1 MLSMKIRY
9 YLLLSTLTCILLPVL
24 LYAQNPGAPV
34 TIRVADKQQVL
45 VPFATITVIPQSDS
59 SRSLSAIA
67 DTAAQAVFELDTPGL
82 YQVKVTALNYK
93 PVSENMIIKSGASLV
108 YTVNMMPGGSAL
120 EEVTIQAAKPLM
132 RQEDDKTII
141 DPESLAAAS
150 TSGYEVLEKTPGI
163 FVDQDGNIYLS
174 STTPA
179 TVYINGREMKM
190 SRTDIATMLKSLPP
204 NAIERIEIMR
214 TPSARYDASGSGG
227 VVNVVLKKGVKI
239 GLTGSANGG
248 FQQGRYGNK
257 FGGINLANN
266 NGATSVYLNLNYT
279 RRNSYDMLNTE
290 RQIGTDTVLRQLART
305 TYPGNVYF
313 AGYGISHEWSNK
325 WSTGYDG
332 RLGYSNSFNTTEN
345 TNSFNTI
352 GNDQLLGQSL
362 TALQNNARNFFLNQ
376 DLSTTCKIDTAGSE
390 WANSF
395 SYSYS
400 DNGIDQL
407 FHTESLLP
415 YGGDGT
421 VKGKKHFVSGQ
432 TDLTYKFPYRISV
445 EAGMKATYLSFNN
458 DAGYYLSFNGQRQP
472 DNTRTSTYRYREN
485 INSAYLQAS
494 KGVGEIILKA
504 GLRLENT
511 NMDGRQL
518 IPGDTAFRISR
529 TDFFPYVY
537 LSRKVMSIAKFELRA
552 YLVYRRTISRPSYEQ
567 LNPFPRYIDQ
577 FLSEAGNPTLK
588 PQFTNNYEIN
598 VSADEHPL
606 LALGINDAR
615 DMFANVYYQADSSK
629 AMAFRTYDN
638 IGKNR
643 EFYLRGFGAIPP
655 GGRYFFV
662 LGGQYNYNIYEG
674 LYEGKPL
681 SFKQGGFLFFT
692 YHQLKLDKNSQIT
705 LNGFLRLK
713 GPLQF
718 YELSTFG
725 ALNININRKF
735 FKQKLTVTL
744 SANDVFFTNNNEFK
758 IMQGS
763 VNAAGYRES
772 DSRRFGINLRYNF
785 GFHKKEEERDMFNMQ
800 PDKTN

>member
-1 MLSMKIRY
+1 MKIYCRRLLNTFSCLVFP
-9 YLLLSTLTCILLPVL
+9 LLLQ
-24 LYAQNPGAPV
+24 AQKAQV
-34 TIRVADKQQVL
+34 TIKVVGSQQEP
-45 VPFATITVIPQSDS
+45 VPFATITVVAGQDS
-59 SRSLSAIA
+59 TRSLSAIA

-82 YQVKVTALNYK
+82 YQVKITAISYK
-93 PVSENMIIKSGASLV
+93 PMSGNIAIKSGDALI
-108 YTVNMMPGGSAL
+108 YTMRLEHGGSAL
-120 EEVTIQAAKPLM
+120 NEVTIQAVKPLM

-204 NAIERIEIMR
+204 NAIERIEILR
-214 TPSARYDASGSGG
+214 TPSAKYDASGSGG

-239 GLTGSANGG
+239 GLTGSANAG
-248 FQQGRYGNK
+248 FQQGHYGNK
-257 FGGINLANN
+257 FGGVNLANN
-266 NGATSVYLNLNYT
+266 NGATSMYINMNYT
-279 RRNSYDMLNTE
+279 RRNSYEVLNTE
-290 RQIGTDTVLRQLART
+290 RQIGVDTVLQQQART

-313 AGYGISHEWSNK
+313 LGYGINHEWNDK
-325 WSTGYDG
+325 WSSGYDG
-332 RLGYSNSFNTTEN
+332 RVSYSNSFNQTDN
-345 TNSFNTI
+345 ANAFNTI
-352 GNDQLLGQSL
+352 SNDQLLGQSI
-362 TALQNNARNFFLNQ
+362 TALQNNTRTFFLNQ
-376 DLSTTCKIDTAGSE
+376 DLNTTYKIDTAGSE
-390 WANSF
+390 WTNSF
-395 SYSYS
+395 SYTYS

-407 FHTESLLP
+407 FNTESLIS
-415 YGGDGT
+415 YGGDGA
-421 VKGKKHFVSGQ
+421 VKGKRHFVSGQ
-432 TDLTYKFPYRISV
+432 TDLVYKFPHKISL
-445 EAGMKATYLSFNN
+445 ETGLKATYLSFNN
-458 DAGYYLSFNGQRQP
+458 EADYYLSYNGQRQV
-472 DNTRTSTYRYREN
+472 DNTRTSTYHYREN

-494 KGVGEIILKA
+494 KGIGDVILKA
-504 GLRLENT
+504 GLRMENT

-518 IPGDTAFRISR
+518 IPGDTAFRVNR

-537 LSRKVMSIAKFELRA
+537 LSKKVMSIAKFELRA

-588 PQFTNNYEIN
+588 PQFTDNYEIN
-598 VSADEHPL
+598 VSANEHPL
-606 LALGINDAR
+606 LAAGINDSR
-615 DMFANVYYQADSSK
+615 DMFTNVYYQSESSK

-643 EFYLRGFGAIPP
+643 EFYFRGFGAIPP

-674 LYEGKPL
+674 FYEGKPL

-725 ALNININRKF
+725 ALNINVNRKF

-744 SANDVFFTNNNEFK
+744 SANDIFFTNNNEFK
-758 IMQGS
+758 ILQGS
-763 VNAAGYRES
+763 VNANGYRES

-785 GFHKKEEERDMFNMQ
+785 GFHKKEEERDMFNVQ
-800 PDKTN
+800 PDRN

>member
-1 MLSMKIRY
+1 MKTRNY
-9 YLLLSTLTCILLPVL
+9 RLLSTLFCIFLPLLLP
-24 LYAQNPGAPV
+24 AQKVPV
-34 TIRVADKQQVL
+34 TIRVVDGQQVP
-45 VPFATITVIPQSDS
+45 VAFATITVAEQSDS
-59 SRSLSAIA
+59 TRSLSAIA
-67 DTAAQAVFELDTPGL
+67 DTTAQAVFELDTPGL
-82 YQVKVTALNYK
+82 YRVKVTALGYK
-93 PVSENMIIKSGASLV
+93 PAWSNIAVQSGAALV
-108 YTVNMMPGGSAL
+108 YTLALQQGGSAL
-120 EEVTIQAAKPLM
+120 EEVTIKAVKPLM

-141 DPESLAAAS
+141 DPEALAAAS

-204 NAIERIEIMR
+204 NAIERIEILR

-239 GLTGSANGG
+239 GLTGSANAG

-266 NGATSVYLNLNYT
+266 NGATSVYINMNYT
-279 RRNSYDMLNTE
+279 RRNSYEILNTE
-290 RQIGTDTVLRQLART
+290 RQIGTDTALQQLART

-313 AGYGISHEWSNK
+313 MGYGISHEWNDK
-325 WSTGYDG
+325 WSASYDG
-332 RLGYSNSFNTTEN
+332 RLSYNNSFNKTDN

-352 GNDQLLGQSL
+352 SNDQLLGQST
-362 TALQNNARNFFLNQ
+362 TALQNNTRTFFLNQ
-376 DLSTTCKIDTAGSE
+376 DLATTYKIDTAGSE
-390 WANSF
+390 WTNNI
-395 SYSYS
+395 SYTYS
-400 DNGIDQL
+400 DNGTDQL
-407 FHTESLLP
+407 FNTESLIA
-415 YGGDGT
+415 YGGDGK
-421 VKGKKHFVSGQ
+421 VKGKRHFVSGQ
-432 TDLTYKFPYRISV
+432 TDLTYKFPYKISL
-445 EAGMKATYLSFNN
+445 ETGLKATYLSFNN
-458 DAGYYLSFNGQRQP
+458 EADYYLSYNGQRRP
-472 DNTRTSTYRYREN
+472 DNTRTSTYHYREN

-494 KGVGEIILKA
+494 KGIGDVILKA
-504 GLRLENT
+504 GLRMENT

-518 IPGDTAFRISR
+518 IPGDTAFRINR

-537 LSRKVMSIAKFELRA
+537 LSKKVMSIAKFELRA

-588 PQFTNNYEIN
+588 PQFTNNYELN

-606 LALGINDAR
+606 LAIGINDAK
-615 DMFANVYYQADSSK
+615 DMFTNVYYQADSSK

-725 ALNININRKF
+725 ALNINVNRKF

-744 SANDVFFTNNNEFK
+744 SANDIFFTNNNEFK

-763 VNAAGYRES
+763 VNASGYRES

-800 PDKTN
+800 SEKTN